1 MNEMWNDFGEY
12 VSKLIDE
19 DHLNVAELA
28 IGHFYELSEIIEK
41 YDNINLI
48 KTDIKPT
55 MEDSI
60 KDDLKN
66 PNYELYKDIDL
77 MYSIRPPN
85 ELQPYIFN
93 LAKEIKC
100 QLIIKPLTG
109 ENLSRKLSLM
119 KLKNYKKASFYFYD
133 FR

>member
-1 MNEMWNDFGEY
+1 MSKMWDDFGEY
-12 VSKLIDE
+12 VSKFINGKN
-19 DHLNVAELA
+19 LNVAELA
-28 IGHFYELSEIIEK
+28 IGHFYDVSNIIEK

-55 MEDSI
+55 QEDII

-66 PNYELYKDIDL
+66 PNYNLYRDIDL
-77 MYSIRPPN
+77 MYSIRPPY

-93 LAKEIKC
+93 LAKTIKC
-100 QLIIKPLTG
+100 QLIIKPLSG
-109 ENLSRKLSLM
+109 ENLSRKLALM
-119 KLKNYKKASFYFYD
+119 KLKNYKKANFYIYD

>member
-1 MNEMWNDFGEY
+1 MWNDFGEY

-55 MEDSI
+55 REDII

>member
-1 MNEMWNDFGEY
+1 MWNDFGEY
-12 VSKLIDE
+12 ILKLIDGE
-19 DHLNVAELA
+19 KLNVAELA
-28 IGHFYELSEIIEK
+28 IGHFYNLSNIIEK
-41 YDNINLI
+41 YDNIKLI

-55 MEDSI
+55 RDDII
-60 KDDLKN
+60 KDDLKD
-66 PNYELYKDIDL
+66 PDYELYKDIDL

-93 LAKEIKC
+93 LAKEVKC

-109 ENLSRKLSLM
+109 ENLSGKLSLM
-119 KLKNYKKASFYFYD
+119 KLKNYKKSSFYYYD